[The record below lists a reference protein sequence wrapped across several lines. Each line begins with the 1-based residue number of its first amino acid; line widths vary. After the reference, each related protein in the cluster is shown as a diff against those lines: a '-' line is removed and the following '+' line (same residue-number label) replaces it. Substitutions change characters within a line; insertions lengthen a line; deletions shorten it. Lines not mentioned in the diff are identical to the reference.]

1 MINHERRFAMGGFFS
16 PDPPS
21 SPAPVVLPPATDPAD
36 AAAAERLE
44 AINRNRRGLLG
55 TIATSET
62 GVLQSP
68 GGRTAKTLLGE

>member
-1 MINHERRFAMGGFFS
+1 MGGFFS

-21 SPAPVVLPPATDPAD
+21 PPAPVVLPPSTSAEDSATAD
-36 AAAAERLE
+36 RLD

-62 GVLQSP
+62 GVLQSSAS
-68 GGRTAKTLLGE
+68 GNRAAKTLLGE

>member
-1 MINHERRFAMGGFFS
+1 MGGFFA

-21 SPAPVVLPPATDPAD
+21 SPAPVVLPPATDPEAE
-36 AAAAERLE
+36 AAEERVN

-62 GVLQSP
+62 GLLQTEGKRAGKS
-68 GGRTAKTLLGE
+68 LLGE

>member
-1 MINHERRFAMGGFFS
+1 MGGFFA

-21 SPAPVVLPPATDPAD
+21 PPAPVVLPATPSPED
-36 AAAAERLE
+36 AAASERLD

-62 GVLQSP
+62 GVLQSA
-68 GGRTAKTLLGE
+68 GSGNRTGKTLLGE